1 MVEPKVTSSKG
12 DRGRPPL
19 VRPSETYGRAENY
32 RGILD
37 QVWDRLWPALSQARS
52 EDEVT
57 TAFSEHARPYDRQF
71 VPAQAALT
79 LQVLR
84 EPMFPKRRKSQVGFL
99 ADSLAALGVVSPRRS
114 RDICAQE
121 RAKAKRA
128 HHIIRCEFYVECS
141 CGFKGPSRDRACRR
155 CGAEIMFYP
164 FGMTSSF

>member
-1 MVEPKVTSSKG
+1 
-12 DRGRPPL
+12 L

-37 QVWDRLWPALSQARS
+37 QVWDRLWPALSQAQN

-57 TAFSEHARPYDRQF
+57 TAFVEHARPYDREF
-71 VPAQAALT
+71 VPTQATLT

-99 ADSLAALGVVSPRRS
+99 ADSLAALGVVSARRS
-114 RDICAQE
+114 RDICSAE

-128 HHIIRCEFYVECS
+128 HHIIRYEYYVECS
-141 CGFKGPSRDRACRR
+141 CGYKGPARDRACRK
-155 CGAEIMFYP
+155 CGAAILLSL
-164 FGMTSSF
+164 FG